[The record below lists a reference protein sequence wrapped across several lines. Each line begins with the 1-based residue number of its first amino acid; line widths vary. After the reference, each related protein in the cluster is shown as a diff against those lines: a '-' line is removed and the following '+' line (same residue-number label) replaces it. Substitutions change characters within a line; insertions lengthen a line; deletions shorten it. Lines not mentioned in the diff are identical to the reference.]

1 MAHHRPDPSITER
14 RLATLL
20 ARLDP
25 DRERAAREYER
36 LHRVLVRFFD
46 WRGIGSAEDCADEAI
61 DRLAARLDAD
71 PSISDVSAFA
81 LGVARMLVLE
91 RRRRPVLTPIDRTT
105 DVAVDVPAQSA
116 ADVQLQACFERCL
129 DELPGEARSLLLS
142 YYQGQLREKIANRRQ
157 LAESLGVSESALR
170 NRVQRLRNRIETCV
184 QRLLVAVEVGK

>member
-91 RRRRPVLTPIDRTT
+91 RRRRPVLTPID
-105 DVAVDVPAQSA
+105 
-116 ADVQLQACFERCL
+116 
-129 DELPGEARSLLLS
+129 
-142 YYQGQLREKIANRRQ
+142 
-157 LAESLGVSESALR
+157 
-170 NRVQRLRNRIETCV
+170 
-184 QRLLVAVEVGK
+184 